1 MAIFDVMSQSSQ
13 CLLGKSKACHRSA
26 SKYRLLQSFLTR
38 NSIWWEKENWRG
50 NGNGFFFKIKHYFF
64 SWNQKL
70 GLILCPFFQYL
81 LIGKSKA
88 CHRSASEYRLQSFP
102 TRNSGS
108 IHPRQIR
115 PSNSLRFNILSG
127 GQSDGQEWIQ
137 RGCQS
142 IWALS
147 SSSKII

>member
-26 SKYRLLQSFLTR
+26 S
-38 NSIWWEKENWRG
+38 E
-50 NGNGFFFKIKHYFF
+50 H
-64 SWNQKL
+64 
-70 GLILCPFFQYL
+70 
-81 LIGKSKA
+81 
-88 CHRSASEYRLQSFP
+88 RLQSFP

-147 SSSKII
+147 SSSKIILNSAVLQYILYLYVLIKKNSWNGESNIKKIIKFKNMILRGFFINTSTFSLYNS